1 VVNAIVDALAEYGVK
16 DIDMPATPMKV
27 WQAMHGGKAA

>member
-1 VVNAIVDALAEYGVK
+1 LSEYGVK
-16 DIDMPATPMKV
+16 DMEMPVTPMKV